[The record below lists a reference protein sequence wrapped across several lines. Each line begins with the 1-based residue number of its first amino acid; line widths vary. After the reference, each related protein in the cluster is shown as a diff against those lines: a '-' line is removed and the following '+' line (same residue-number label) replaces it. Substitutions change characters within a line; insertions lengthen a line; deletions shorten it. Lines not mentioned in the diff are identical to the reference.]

1 MLSADDKKILERVIE
16 RVPQYRELL
25 ERKLQEELKGLPSV
39 ALDKVQV
46 FQGRAKL
53 LQELLAEFVAISGK

>member
-39 ALDKVQV
+39 ASDKVQV